1 MNDRL
6 NAYLDGE
13 LAIDQLTAEERAQAA
28 RYEAAVSGVRDTLD
42 ASFPSDLDARVMD
55 RIAAL
60 APLSVTSASQ
70 HVSPLRRWTAAL
82 VDAREIRIRLRPVYA
97 LAAAAA
103 LAALLLVSP
112 WQLAIGS
119 RSAGTAPDGSEPT
132 VFVQFRLQAESAS
145 SVALAGSFT
154 GWQPAYALHPSADGV
169 WTVVL
174 PITPGVHDYVFVVDG
189 ERWVPDP
196 YAPEVDDGF
205 GGINSRLTLLAP
217 TTL

>member
-13 LAIDQLTAEERAQAA
+13 LALDQLTAEERAQAA
-28 RYEAAVSGVRDTLD
+28 HFDALVAEVRGAID
-42 ASFPSDLDARVMD
+42 AQAPVDLDVRVME

-60 APLSVTSASQ
+60 DPLAAPVR
-70 HVSPLRRWTAAL
+70 VSPLRRWTHAL
-82 VDAREIRIRLRPVYA
+82 VDAREVRIRLRPVYG

-103 LAALLLVSP
+103 LAGLLLVSP
-112 WQLAIGS
+112 FQLARGGS
-119 RSAGTAPDGSEPT
+119 SAAAVSDQAT
-132 VFVQFRLQAESAS
+132 VYVQFRLQAESAS

-154 GWQPAYALHPSADGV
+154 GWQPEYSLHPSADGV

-174 PITPGVHDYVFVVDG
+174 PIHPGVHDYVFVVDG

-196 YAPEVDDGF
+196 YAPQVDDGF
-205 GGINSRLTLLAP
+205 GGTNSRLTLLAP

>member
-13 LAIDQLTAEERAQAA
+13 LAIDQLTVEERAQAA
-28 RYEAAVSGVRDTLD
+28 AFDRIVDEARGAID
-42 ASFPSDLDARVMD
+42 AEAPVDLDVRVMN

-60 APLSVTSASQ
+60 RPTAEPVR
-70 HVSPLRRWTAAL
+70 VSPLRRWTKAL

-103 LAALLLVSP
+103 VAGLLVASP
-112 WQLAIGS
+112 WQLARSGS
-119 RSAGTAPDGSEPT
+119 PGAAVDGAQAT

-145 SVALAGSFT
+145 SVSLAGSFT
-154 GWQPAYALHPSADGV
+154 GWQPEFSLHPSADGV

-196 YAPEVDDGF
+196 YAPQVDDGF
-205 GGINSRLTLLAP
+205 GGTNSRLTLLAP
-217 TTL
+217 TT